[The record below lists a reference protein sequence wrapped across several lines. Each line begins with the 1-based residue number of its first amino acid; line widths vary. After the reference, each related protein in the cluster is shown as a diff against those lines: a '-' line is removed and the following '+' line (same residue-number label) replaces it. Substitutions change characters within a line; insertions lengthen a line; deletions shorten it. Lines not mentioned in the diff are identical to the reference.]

1 MAIMA
6 ALQQIDVALFDKVFH
21 LGREYKAMT
30 KGAITL
36 SRSGDGYLQVLT
48 PALVWL
54 SGSLLAP
61 TYAMALA
68 VAMLAER
75 IIYYIMKN
83 TLKRLRPCDFK
94 KNLKSLIAASDKF
107 SFPSGHTSA
116 AFCFSTITII
126 TFGGAYAAMFIW
138 ASLVG
143 ASRVIIGVHYPGD
156 IVAGAVMGSG
166 IAVGTASMLNIW

>member
-30 KGAITL
+30 KGAIAL
-36 SRSGDGYLQVLT
+36 SRSGDGYVQVLT
-48 PALVWL
+48 PAVFWL

-61 TYAMALA
+61 TYAVALT
-68 VAMLAER
+68 VTMLVER
-75 IIYYIMKN
+75 IIYYITKN

-94 KNLKSLIAASDKF
+94 KNLKTLITASDKF

-126 TFGGAYAAMFIW
+126 TFGGAYTAMFIW

-166 IAVGTASMLNIW
+166 IAVGTASLLNIW

>member
-30 KGAITL
+30 KGAIAL

-61 TYAMALA
+61 TYAIALA
-68 VAMLAER
+68 IAMLAER
-75 IIYYIMKN
+75 IIYYIMKI
-83 TLKRLRPCDFK
+83 TLSVCDHATLRKTSNHSSPHPTNSASHRATRQRPFAFQPLPSSPLVARTLPC
-94 KNLKSLIAASDKF
+94 L
-107 SFPSGHTSA
+107 SGH
-116 AFCFSTITII
+116 
-126 TFGGAYAAMFIW
+126 
-138 ASLVG
+138 L
-143 ASRVIIGVHYPGD
+143 
-156 IVAGAVMGSG
+156 
-166 IAVGTASMLNIW
+166 

>member
-1 MAIMA
+1 
-6 ALQQIDVALFDKVFH
+6 
-21 LGREYKAMT
+21 MT

-36 SRSGDGYLQVLT
+36 SRSGDGHLQVLT

-61 TYAMALA
+61 TYVVALA

-94 KNLKSLIAASDKF
+94 RNLKSLIAASDKF

-126 TFGGAYAAMFIW
+126 TFGGAHTAMLIW

-143 ASRVIIGVHYPGD
+143 GSRVITGVHYPGD

-166 IAVGTASMLNIW
+166 VGVGTASLLNLL

>member
-6 ALQQIDVALFDKVFH
+6 TLQQIDLALFDKVFH

-30 KGAITL
+30 KGAIAL

-61 TYAMALA
+61 TYAIALA
-68 VAMLAER
+68 IVMLAER

-116 AFCFSTITII
+116 AFCFSTITIV
-126 TFGGAYAAMFIW
+126 TFGSAYAPMFIW

-166 IAVGTASMLNIW
+166 IAVGTASMLNLW

>member
-30 KGAITL
+30 KGAIAL

-48 PALVWL
+48 PSLVWL

-61 TYAMALA
+61 TYTVALA

-94 KNLKSLIAASDKF
+94 KNLKSLIPASDKF

-126 TFGGAYAAMFIW
+126 TFGGAYAAMLIW
-138 ASLVG
+138 ASLVA
-143 ASRVIIGVHYPGD
+143 ASRVVIGVHYPGD
-156 IVAGAVMGSG
+156 TAAGAILGSG
-166 IAVGTASMLNIW
+166 IAAGTASMLNIW

>member
-1 MAIMA
+1 MA

-30 KGAITL
+30 KGAIAL
-36 SRSGDGYLQVLT
+36 SRSGDGYLQVVT
-48 PALVWL
+48 PGVVWL

-61 TYAMALA
+61 TYAVALA
-68 VAMLAER
+68 FTMLAER
-75 IIYYIMKN
+75 IIYYTMKN

-116 AFCFSTITII
+116 AFCFSTITIFI
-126 TFGGAYAAMFIW
+126 FGGAYTAMFIW

-166 IAVGTASMLNIW
+166 VAVGTAYMLNLW

>member
-61 TYAMALA
+61 TYAIALA
-68 VAMLAER
+68 IAMLADHLLHHEEHAEASAT
-75 IIYYIMKN
+75 M
-83 TLKRLRPCDFK
+83 RL
-94 KNLKSLIAASDKF
+94 
-107 SFPSGHTSA
+107 
-116 AFCFSTITII
+116 
-126 TFGGAYAAMFIW
+126 
-138 ASLVG
+138 
-143 ASRVIIGVHYPGD
+143 
-156 IVAGAVMGSG
+156 
-166 IAVGTASMLNIW
+166 

>member
-61 TYAMALA
+61 TYAAALA
-68 VAMLAER
+68 VAMLTER
-75 IIYYIMKN
+75 I
-83 TLKRLRPCDFK
+83 L
-94 KNLKSLIAASDKF
+94 SLI
-107 SFPSGHTSA
+107 H
-116 AFCFSTITII
+116 I
-126 TFGGAYAAMFIW
+126 
-138 ASLVG
+138 
-143 ASRVIIGVHYPGD
+143 
-156 IVAGAVMGSG
+156 
-166 IAVGTASMLNIW
+166 

>member
-6 ALQQIDVALFDKVFH
+6 ALHQIDVALFDKVFR

-30 KGAITL
+30 TGAIAL

-54 SGSLLAP
+54 SDSLLAT
-61 TYAMALA
+61 TYAVALA
-68 VAMLAER
+68 VAMLTER

-83 TLKRLRPCDFK
+83 TLKRQRPCDFK

-126 TFGGAYAAMFIW
+126 TYGGAHAAMFIW

-156 IVAGAVMGSG
+156 IAAGAVVGSG
-166 IAVGTASMLNIW
+166 IAVGTVSMLNIW

>member
-54 SGSLLAP
+54 SGSSVGTHLCGGARDRDARRANHLLHHEEH
-61 TYAMALA
+61 
-68 VAMLAER
+68 AE
-75 IIYYIMKN
+75 
-83 TLKRLRPCDFK
+83 
-94 KNLKSLIAASDKF
+94 A
-107 SFPSGHTSA
+107 SA
-116 AFCFSTITII
+116 A
-126 TFGGAYAAMFIW
+126 MR
-138 ASLVG
+138 L
-143 ASRVIIGVHYPGD
+143 
-156 IVAGAVMGSG
+156 
-166 IAVGTASMLNIW
+166 

>member
-1 MAIMA
+1 MMTRDAPTKDAQMNMA
-6 ALQQIDVALFDKVFH
+6 AYAPPKVMMVMV
-21 LGREYKAMT
+21 EKQ
-30 KGAITL
+30 K
-36 SRSGDGYLQVLT
+36 
-48 PALVWL
+48 
-54 SGSLLAP
+54 
-61 TYAMALA
+61 
-68 VAMLAER
+68 
-75 IIYYIMKN
+75 
-83 TLKRLRPCDFK
+83 
-94 KNLKSLIAASDKF
+94 
-107 SFPSGHTSA
+107 

>member
-36 SRSGDGYLQVLT
+36 SRSGDGYLQVLA

-61 TYAMALA
+61 TYAVALA

-75 IIYYIMKN
+75 IIYYI
-83 TLKRLRPCDFK
+83 
-94 KNLKSLIAASDKF
+94 
-107 SFPSGHTSA
+107 
-116 AFCFSTITII
+116 
-126 TFGGAYAAMFIW
+126 
-138 ASLVG
+138 
-143 ASRVIIGVHYPGD
+143 
-156 IVAGAVMGSG
+156 
-166 IAVGTASMLNIW
+166 

>member
-30 KGAITL
+30 KGAIAL

-48 PALVWL
+48 PAVVWL

-61 TYAMALA
+61 TYAVALT
-68 VAMLAER
+68 VTMLVER
-75 IIYYIMKN
+75 IIYYITKN

-94 KNLKSLIAASDKF
+94 RNLKTLITASDKF

-126 TFGGAYAAMFIW
+126 TFGGAYTAMFIW

-143 ASRVIIGVHYPGD
+143 ASRVIICVHYPGD

>member
-30 KGAITL
+30 KGAIAL

-61 TYAMALA
+61 TYTVALA
-68 VAMLAER
+68 IAMLAER

-83 TLKRLRPCDFK
+83 I
-94 KNLKSLIAASDKF
+94 S
-107 SFPSGHTSA
+107 
-116 AFCFSTITII
+116 
-126 TFGGAYAAMFIW
+126 
-138 ASLVG
+138 
-143 ASRVIIGVHYPGD
+143 
-156 IVAGAVMGSG
+156 
-166 IAVGTASMLNIW
+166 